1 MHTAPWLSPLWNSVS
16 EDREGDGAGPTP
28 TREGDGGR
36 EGKGG
41 GNVSLPGVV
50 RAAGWLTLGFTFWSA
65 DR

>member
-36 EGKGG
+36 
-41 GNVSLPGVV
+41 
-50 RAAGWLTLGFTFWSA
+50 AFLTVKSTYYVLL
-65 DR
+65 RH